1 LAGMMQNAQVVVNR
15 LSQSLPANEKA
26 AREIGIAMADI
37 EAYARKREIH
47 RLLENIVSAGQI
59 AADIV
64 ENMLSFVRKSPADKE
79 NCSLEQIVDKT
90 LALLENDFTLTV
102 GYDFKQIHIVK
113 EYEPE
118 LPPVFCGKNKI
129 GQVLLSLFKNAAQA
143 MQGGAGKRLDPCITI
158 RLFREA
164 QMVCC
169 AIKDNGPG
177 MDETV
182 QKRILEPFF
191 TTKQP
196 HEGTGLGLSVAYFII
211 TEDHRG
217 QMEVIS
223 GPNQGS
229 EFIIRLPLA

>member
-1 LAGMMQNAQVVVNR
+1 M
-15 LSQSLPANEKA
+15 PASPE
-26 AREIGIAMADI
+26 RG
-37 EAYARKREIH
+37 RKRGIH
-47 RLLENIVSAGQI
+47 RLLDNIVSAGQI

-90 LALLENDFTLTV
+90 LALLENDFTLTD

-113 EYEPE
+113 DYEPE
-118 LPPVFCGKNKI
+118 LPTVFFGKNKI

-164 QMVCC
+164 QMACC
-169 AIKDNGPG
+169 AIKNNGPG

-211 TEDHRG
+211 TQDHRG

-223 GPNQGS
+223 GPNKGS
-229 EFIIRLPLA
+229 EFIIRLPQA